1 MPSEK
6 VLQQKK
12 EIVRQLSENMK
23 SAKTIVFA
31 DYRGLTVE
39 QDTELRNKLRKAGVE
54 YKVVKNTLTKLAAK
68 ENGLE
73 ELEPYFNGPT
83 SMAFSDKDVVAPAK
97 IMVEY
102 AEKYENLELKVG
114 VVEGKVCDLKTL
126 KAIAALPPKE
136 ELVAKAL
143 GSLKSPIAGLVNV
156 LNGNIRGLVIALN
169 AIAEKKKESA

>member
-1 MPSEK
+1 VPSEK

-68 ENGLE
+68 K
-73 ELEPYFNGPT
+73 
-83 SMAFSDKDVVAPAK
+83 MAWKSW
-97 IMVEY
+97 
-102 AEKYENLELKVG
+102 NL
-114 VVEGKVCDLKTL
+114 TL
-126 KAIAALPPKE
+126 TVRLQWHSAIKML
-136 ELVAKAL
+136 
-143 GSLKSPIAGLVNV
+143 
-156 LNGNIRGLVIALN
+156 
-169 AIAEKKKESA
+169 

>member
-1 MPSEK
+1 VPSEK

-97 IMVEY
+97 SWLSM
-102 AEKYENLELKVG
+102 
-114 VVEGKVCDLKTL
+114 
-126 KAIAALPPKE
+126 
-136 ELVAKAL
+136 
-143 GSLKSPIAGLVNV
+143 LKSMKI
-156 LNGNIRGLVIALN
+156 LNL
-169 AIAEKKKESA
+169 K

>member
-1 MPSEK
+1 
-6 VLQQKK
+6 
-12 EIVRQLSENMK
+12 
-23 SAKTIVFA
+23 
-31 DYRGLTVE
+31 
-39 QDTELRNKLRKAGVE
+39 VE

-114 VVEGKVCDLKTL
+114 ENSQGHCSASAKGRACCEGSRKLEIGHCSQRNCGEEEGKCL
-126 KAIAALPPKE
+126 I
-136 ELVAKAL
+136 VA
-143 GSLKSPIAGLVNV
+143 
-156 LNGNIRGLVIALN
+156 
-169 AIAEKKKESA
+169 